1 MAVDDP
7 RDASN
12 ETAIT
17 LPKSWRQQDS
27 DFAGSASMMFS
38 GATMLTRN
46 RFMGWGALLLAVAS
60 LSNQKPMRTKESS
73 TGGPLSAILFACATL
88 VTSYIPMLIV
98 NPAAQKTTSVPLSTE
113 TPATVA

>member
-12 ETAIT
+12 ETAVT

-27 DFAGSASMMFS
+27 DYAGGASMMFS

-60 LSNQKPMRTKESS
+60 LSNQKPMRTKESQ
-73 TGGPLSAILFACATL
+73 TGGPLSSILFALATI
-88 VTSYIPMLIV
+88 VTAYVPMLIV
-98 NPAAQKTTSVPLSTE
+98 NPATQKATSVPLST
-113 TPATVA
+113 AQAA